1 MDILFLSLDFK
12 MSSNESASKYD
23 NYEEGKENS
32 SSDNSDREIAKILT
46 EVGQSLEK
54 LRTRYLQVKQDWQK
68 HAELIKYKEKLEQ
81 KKANNFE
88 KEPIKTELKDIEK
101 QISELEINLESV
113 LLPDIFWQA
122 VRFGGLG
129 IAIGWLLKSF
139 AG

>member
-1 MDILFLSLDFK
+1 MDILFLSLDCK
-12 MSSNESASKYD
+12 MSSNESVSNSD
-23 NYEEGKENS
+23 NNS
-32 SSDNSDREIAKILT
+32 ATTNSDREIEKILT
-46 EVGQSLEK
+46 EVGQSLEE
-54 LRTRYLQVKQDWQK
+54 LRKRHLQVQQDWQK
-68 HAELIKYKEKLEQ
+68 HAELVKYKQELEQ

-129 IAIGWLLKSF
+129 IVIGWLLKSF